1 MKAEA
6 EEAKAKAKAE
16 AEAAAAKAKAEA
28 EAEAQAKRLAAEKAA
43 AERIRQMEK
52 EMEARRK
59 RLESLD
65 EKTRKKEEELLRVAE
80 KAKSIDFGTLGVAA
94 STKLKKKV
102 EKNSTE
108 LEVGDTSQFAESG
121 EAYISDVEG
130 GSRISWKS
138 KSGSKLMGVKGIKRV
153 FAAAAI
159 VTARD
164 DLQTI
169 KGIGPFIEDK
179 LHALGIFTFDQVGN
193 MTSELEETVN
203 VAIEFFPGRV
213 KRDEWAKQARKF
225 AKNR

>member
-1 MKAEA
+1 
-6 EEAKAKAKAE
+6 
-16 AEAAAAKAKAEA
+16 
-28 EAEAQAKRLAAEKAA
+28 
-43 AERIRQMEK
+43 MEK

-130 GSRISWKS
+130 GERISWKS
-138 KSGSKLMGVKGIKRV
+138 KSGNKLMGVKGIKRV

-179 LHALGIFTFDQVGN
+179 LHALGIFTFNQVGN

-213 KRDEWAKQARKF
+213 KRDEWAKQARKL
-225 AKNR
+225 AKKR